1 MKCVVFGRRSSYA
14 LRPFVVVIIIIA
26 ATAVAM
32 LHSVY
37 GQRMATIQL
46 TTTRQMSLRPLR
58 THNNIEMNTFN
69 IKSCAYMGRDS
80 KATRLSFISIC
91 ALNFCTTIYAD
102 PRVFSF
108 SLLLLGYSA
117 RACAHVCNYPLGQT
131 TNISLFFCISPMRVC
146 WMSVGAEFFLL
157 FICIT

>member
-117 RACAHVCNYPLGQT
+117 RARARLQLSTWSNNKYF
-131 TNISLFFCISPMRVC
+131 SFFFAFRRCEY
-146 WMSVGAEFFLL
+146 VG
-157 FICIT
+157 CR